1 MRALVILAV
10 FTGVTLARASE
21 VTRVD
26 GVPVYGRVNDVERVD
41 IQEAIK
47 AGASHGTVFK
57 IDVLGKASIIVSLR
71 NIGFISLERDASI
84 HSDGTR
90 SHDWSSRPYVGLSNG
105 GRGVTRTLFN
115 PKPDYPESLRKRG
128 IGGQGEFLMHVDHV
142 TGKVTSVDV
151 TKSTGVS
158 ALDESCIRAF
168 REWQFVP
175 NSAAPIIHCP
185 IKFSAKT
192 PSNQ

>member
-10 FTGVTLARASE
+10 FTCVTLARASE

-47 AGASHGTVFK
+47 AGALHGTVSK
-57 IDVLGKASIIVSLR
+57 VDVLGKASIIVALP

-105 GRGVTRTLFN
+105 GRGATRTLFN

-128 IGGQGEFLMHVDHV
+128 IGGQGEIIMHVNHA
-142 TGKVTSVDV
+142 TGRVTSVDV
-151 TKSTGVS
+151 VKSTKVP
-158 ALDESCIRAF
+158 ALDESSIHAF
-168 REWQFVP
+168 QQWQFVP
-175 NSAAPIIHCP
+175 NTAPSVVRCP
-185 IKFSAKT
+185 IRFVPRAT
-192 PSNQ
+192 ADQ